1 MTIIV
6 IEGLSLT
13 GKTTLCKRLGK
24 YYSNQGI
31 PCRYCPHGHLTD
43 NQTAEVYYQNALQAW
58 NSWDIPAAIN
68 WSMKSIHHDYEIFGQ
83 EKRPF
88 GKELIFLDRH
98 ITSQFVMA
106 EHFMF
111 DFSDWFN
118 TIGNYYEFLLTC
130 DFDEL
135 RKRSIIRGDN
145 HSRLTDYT
153 LSAPDIHQ
161 DMERLYTKYVLLHGM
176 PLNHIIDNT
185 EFQSFDKIL
194 PIIDSL
200 IGGEGPL

>member
-1 MTIIV
+1 MEGQQMTIIV
-6 IEGLSLT
+6 IEGLSLV
-13 GKTTLCKRLGK
+13 GKTTLCKRLDK

-31 PCRYCPHGHLTD
+31 SCHYCPHGHLTD
-43 NQTAEVYYQNALQAW
+43 NQAVEAYYQNALRAW
-58 NSWDIPAAIN
+58 NSWDVHAAIN

-83 EKRPF
+83 EMSSF

-98 ITSQFVMA
+98 FTSQFVMA
-106 EHFMF
+106 EHFMI
-111 DFSDWFN
+111 DFSPQFN
-118 TIGNYYEFLLTC
+118 KVENYYEFLLTC
-130 DFDEL
+130 DFNEL

-153 LSAPDIHQ
+153 LSTPDIHQ
-161 DMERLYTKYVLLHGM
+161 DMERLYRKYVLLHGM

-194 PIIDSL
+194 PMIDSL
-200 IGGEGPL
+200 I